1 MNFKSVKKVVSK
13 FVLAML
19 LSSSFS
25 LSSVAIGPE
34 QEKAMQDWLS
44 MMKLDVKE
52 GMEKLQYTAKN
63 GTPCY
68 LVPIYEDAEIE
79 KFVIDLYSNPEY
91 ENYMYNWFGGKRMS
105 TSQRAKTSKY
115 TMAYLNMHHSKDSR
129 VNGNQYFDGLSR
141 SVYFM
146 IYYGD
151 KLAGQISMG
160 PMRDLGIPG
169 QSEIAVV
176 VHKDYSRRGILSGL
190 DKIDVGFFMNA
201 YKNGTKNAGK
211 NLTMMYTSPYKPQAE
226 EFMGKLLID
235 KFGFHYDEKL
245 TKQNNNGSIYY
256 SKIIK

>member
-1 MNFKSVKKVVSK
+1 MSFKSVKKVVSK

-25 LSSVAIGPE
+25 LNGDAIGKV
-34 QEKAMQDWLS
+34 QEMVMKDWLEHQG
-44 MMKLDVKE
+44 LNVEE
-52 GMEKLQYTAKN
+52 GMKKLQYAAKD

-68 LVPIYEDAEIE
+68 LVPIYENDEVE
-79 KFVIDLYSNPEY
+79 KFVIDLYSNKNY
-91 ENYMYNWFGGKRMS
+91 ESYMCNWFGGKGM
-105 TSQRAKTSKY
+105 KTVDKARYDKY
-115 TMAYLNMHHSKDSR
+115 ERSIRNMHHSKDSK
-129 VNGNQYFDGLSR
+129 VHGHECFDGLSR

-146 IYYGD
+146 IFYGD
-151 KLAGQISMG
+151 FLAGQVSMG

-176 VHKDYSRRGILSGL
+176 VHQKYSGKGIFSGL
-190 DKIDVGFFMNA
+190 SQIDIGFFMNA
-201 YKNGTKNAGK
+201 YKNGTKNASK
-211 NLTMMYTSPYKPQAE
+211 NLKMMYTSPYKPQAE

-245 TKQNNNGSIYY
+245 TKQNDNGSIYY